1 MIRHIKVKGP
11 QAMKKAGLPDGIF
24 AYQKSQFA
32 NIPEGFEM
40 EIFGLFYGHLQYFT
54 AIWCAYFV
62 VI

>member
-1 MIRHIKVKGP
+1 
-11 QAMKKAGLPDGIF
+11 MKKAGLPDGIF